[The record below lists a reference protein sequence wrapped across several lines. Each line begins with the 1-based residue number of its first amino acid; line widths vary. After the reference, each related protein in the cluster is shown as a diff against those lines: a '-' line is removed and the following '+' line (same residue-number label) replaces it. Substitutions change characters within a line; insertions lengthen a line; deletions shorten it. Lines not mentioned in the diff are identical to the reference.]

1 MNNAWQNT
9 LEQNGATIVDGA
21 VANFGNAA
29 EERSVTLSGD
39 VICDLSH
46 FALVRASG
54 DDSSSFLQGQ
64 LSNDVR
70 QVSETQ
76 HQLSSYNSPKGRM
89 LALFRLFQH
98 GDAFMLRLPQSIM
111 APTLKRLQMFVLMS
125 KVTLEDV
132 SDSVM
137 RFGLAGPNAEALLSK
152 QQGTVPEA
160 IDTATHNNGITV
172 LRVAG
177 PQPRFE
183 IYGDVEPM
191 QSLWDALVANAR
203 PVGAECWNLLD
214 IQAGLPN
221 VYPETVEAFVPQM
234 VNLQRVNGV
243 SFKKGCYT
251 GQEIVA
257 RMQYLGKLKRRM
269 YLAHVDTDTLPQ
281 PGDELTSPQSASGQ
295 GAGKV
300 VTAAVSPNGGIDM
313 LCVIEIAAADA
324 GEVYLGEG
332 KGTETKLT
340 LQEPPY
346 GFDEVKESPQ
356 AAG

>member
-1 MNNAWQNT
+1 MNDAWQNT
-9 LEQNGATIVDGA
+9 LKQHGASITDGT
-21 VANFGNAA
+21 VVHFGNEE
-29 EERSVTLSGD
+29 EERSVTLSAD
-39 VICDLSH
+39 IVCDLSH
-46 FALVRASG
+46 FALIRASG
-54 DDSSSFLQGQ
+54 DDSSTFLQGQ

-70 QVSETQ
+70 QVSDTQ

-89 LALFRLFQH
+89 LALFRLFQYE
-98 GDAFMLRLPQSIM
+98 DAFMLRLPQSIV

-137 RFGLAGPNAEALLSK
+137 RFGLSGPNAEALLIE
-152 QQGTVPEA
+152 QLGIAPE
-160 IDTATHNNGITV
+160 ITDTATHSNGVTV

-177 PQPRFE
+177 PHPRFE
-183 IYGDVEPM
+183 IYGNVEPM
-191 QSLWDALVANAR
+191 QSLWEALTANAR
-203 PVGAECWNLLD
+203 PVGAECWNLLE
-214 IQAGLPN
+214 IKAGLPN
-221 VYPETVEAFVPQM
+221 VYPETIEAFVPQM

-251 GQEIVA
+251 GQEVVA

-269 YLAHVDTDTLPQ
+269 YLAHADTDDLPQ

-300 VTAAVSPNGGIDM
+300 VTAAASPNGGMDM
-313 LCVIEIAAADA
+313 LCVIEIAAADS

-332 KGTETKLT
+332 TETQLT
-340 LQEPPY
+340 LQVPPY
-346 GFDEVKESPQ
+346 GFDVEKASPQ
-356 AAG
+356 AAS